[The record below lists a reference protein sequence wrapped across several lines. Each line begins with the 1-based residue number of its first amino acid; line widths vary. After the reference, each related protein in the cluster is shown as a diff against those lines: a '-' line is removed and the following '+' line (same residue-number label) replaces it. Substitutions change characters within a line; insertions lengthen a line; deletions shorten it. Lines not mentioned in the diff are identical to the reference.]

1 MHERLHKNMKKMVKA
16 AALSLACLVTTSVSA
31 NQVGLSVKLA
41 DESARIGM
49 LSETE
54 WMQEIYRFEAGF
66 QYNENKDYLVDTSI
80 LYTNKGTFDPNLDVG
95 FRAKA
100 ALATLDRMDETT
112 YGVMLGIYARYWLPT
127 PVPSALVAE
136 YLNSPQIITFGDG
149 NSMEEYSLRGQIQ
162 LLRNLNGFVGYRYFS
177 IKNDAPDYDLEDG
190 WHVGI
195 ELSF

>member
-1 MHERLHKNMKKMVKA
+1 MKKIVKA
-16 AALSLACLVTTSVSA
+16 AAFSLVGLMTTSVWA
-31 NQVGLSVKLA
+31 NQVGLSVHLA
-41 DESARIGM
+41 DETARIGM

-80 LYTNKGTFDPNLDVG
+80 LYTNKGTLDPNLDVG

-100 ALATLDRMDETT
+100 AFSSVNTLNQTT

-127 PVPSALVAE
+127 PVPSALVGE

-149 NSMEEYSLRGQIQ
+149 ASMEEYWLRGQIQ
-162 LLRNLNGFVGYRYFS
+162 LLRNLNGFVGYRQFTV
-177 IKNDAPDYDLEDG
+177 KGDVVDYDMGDG

-195 ELSF
+195 EMTF